1 MRSVAALTIRISKL
15 ALTRRTISALKRA
28 RPKPSQIGFSF
39 SINAAAQVRATL
51 ARRVRIKG
59 KVRWKPLAM
68 SLTIA
73 AKKGR
78 NSRTLRGGNTLAS
91 GSYRLTLT
99 PVHGSA
105 RSIVFRLG

>member
-1 MRSVAALTIRISKL
+1 LHH
-15 ALTRRTISALKRA
+15 A

-39 SINAAAQVRATL
+39 SINAAARVRATL
-51 ARRVRIKG
+51 ARQVRIKG
-59 KVRWKPLAM
+59 KVRWKPLAI

-78 NSRTLRGGNTLAS
+78 NSRTLRGGKTLAS

-99 PVHGSA
+99 PLHGTA
-105 RSIVFRLG
+105 GSIVFRLG